1 MMCRPWHVF
10 TRKTKPHKACLG
22 NSSNTKEPAECLTAG
37 GATYGYSAEVTD
49 GVSATLVEMNAKPVF
64 VVVKMYILCSMNL
77 APPPDIWGL
86 TNGMFQRLIFYYI
99 ENHTLLRG
107 GVIDGSKS
115 AHGQTAA
122 HGRHFCPANFPA
134 KKVPMGSAQ
143 QTEFMSLK

>member
-1 MMCRPWHVF
+1 MSSLWPAAGRNNNNNNNESKTEQPPTDLIMMWAQ
-10 TRKTKPHKACLG
+10 RKCHLKQRYDSASSTKKICQDW
-22 NSSNTKEPAECLTAG
+22 SQSN
-37 GATYGYSAEVTD
+37 
-49 GVSATLVEMNAKPVF
+49 
-64 VVVKMYILCSMNL
+64 
-77 APPPDIWGL
+77 
-86 TNGMFQRLIFYYI
+86 
-99 ENHTLLRG
+99 LRG